1 MSLAHRRTPLLT
13 ALAVLS
19 LLAAYLAV
27 TPGRAGAATCGT
39 ANAALGRPATASSTE
54 NASFGAGNAVDG
66 NPGTRWSSAFS
77 DPQWLQVDLGAS
89 NTVCGVTLTWE
100 TAFARSFQVQVAP
113 AATGP
118 FTTIFSTTTG
128 TGGTQTL
135 TVTAPA
141 GSSGSTAPC
150 GRPSG
155 ATRCG
160 SWPCA
165 PPGPPPGARG
175 DRR

>member
-1 MSLAHRRTPLLT
+1 MSLARRRTAPLI

-27 TPGRAGAATCGT
+27 PPGRAGAATGGT
-39 ANAALGRPATASSTE
+39 ANAALGRPAAASSTE

-77 DPQWLQVDLGAS
+77 DPQWLQVDLGTS
-89 NTVCGVTLTWE
+89 STVCGVTPSWE

-128 TGGTQTL
+128 TGDPQWLLVAVGF
-135 TVTAPA
+135 
-141 GSSGSTAPC
+141 
-150 GRPSG
+150 
-155 ATRCG
+155 
-160 SWPCA
+160 
-165 PPGPPPGARG
+165 
-175 DRR
+175 